1 MEVLVARTVSELD
14 EMAFLGQLIAGGTDL
29 LVQLR
34 SRPRPTDL
42 VDLTNLR
49 DGPPGVADLGDV
61 VEISAV
67 TPIEDIVQALRGA
80 LPGLAQAASVF
91 ASTQIRNRAT
101 LGGNLANASPAADL
115 VPPLVAAGALLRLR
129 RAGQERLVPIS
140 TFHLGPGRTALQPG
154 EWIMSV
160 RVPRP
165 THQEGFRKLGLRA
178 AMAISI
184 ASLSW
189 RWQRSGDGV
198 LADVRVAVGA
208 VAPTVRRCSQ
218 TESELEGKRLDSR
231 TVERAVRLIRDE
243 VEPIDDIRASAWYR
257 RQMTGEL
264 LKEALTA

>member
-1 MEVLVARTVSELD
+1 
-14 EMAFLGQLIAGGTDL
+14 
-29 LVQLR
+29 
-34 SRPRPTDL
+34 
-42 VDLTNLR
+42 
-49 DGPPGVADLGDV
+49 
-61 VEISAV
+61 
-67 TPIEDIVQALRGA
+67 
-80 LPGLAQAASVF
+80 
-91 ASTQIRNRAT
+91 
-101 LGGNLANASPAADL
+101 
-115 VPPLVAAGALLRLR
+115 
-129 RAGQERLVPIS
+129 
-140 TFHLGPGRTALQPG
+140 
-154 EWIMSV
+154 
-160 RVPRP
+160 
-165 THQEGFRKLGLRA
+165 
-178 AMAISI
+178 MAISI